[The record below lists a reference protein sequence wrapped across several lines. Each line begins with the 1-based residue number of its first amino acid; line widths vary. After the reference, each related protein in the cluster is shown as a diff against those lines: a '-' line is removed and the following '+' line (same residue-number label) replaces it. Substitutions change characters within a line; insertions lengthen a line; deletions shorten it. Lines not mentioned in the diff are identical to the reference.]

1 MRVLFLFLFLSIS
14 IQSKVVETTSGI
26 VEGYKK
32 NGVINWDDIPYAQ
45 APIGNLRWKAPKKIN
60 NPSAIIT
67 SKENNFCV
75 QRPSGMGGSEGH
87 SFFFWY

>member
-75 QRPSGMGGSEGH
+75 QRT
-87 SFFFWY
+87 FWYGWLRRP